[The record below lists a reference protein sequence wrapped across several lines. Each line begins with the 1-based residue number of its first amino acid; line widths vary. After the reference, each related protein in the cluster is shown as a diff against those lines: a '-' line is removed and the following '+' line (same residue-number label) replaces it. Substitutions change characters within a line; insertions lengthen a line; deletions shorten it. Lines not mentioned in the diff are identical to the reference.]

1 MVAKFL
7 DHNNSEFLQQQKS
20 NKFRMA
26 KEQQFAHASSF
37 VVHFLAVAARLQHE
51 PSKFHLLALSSR

>member
-1 MVAKFL
+1 M
-7 DHNNSEFLQQQKS
+7 QQQKS